1 MSISVPPPEY
11 QFNGLIYNPSFWIN
25 ATNGLT
31 QDVANTLYLRKTVT
45 DSASA
50 LETFNGGIRADSI
63 NVINASGLKTMFE
76 SQTGPVTMF
85 ANMASAQTLRIG
97 NPAVAQSNHIGNI
110 DLQQNT
116 INNASTS
123 ANGDIVIGN
132 RQTGTGVLEIGY
144 STTRGGA
151 INIANPASAC
161 TLNIGR
167 PLTLGYLPS
176 VNSGTSQLGS
186 RGTITGTTTAT
197 LGGTNVATLRS
208 TALTA
213 GTWLIVGNVGMGNSG
228 TFASISI
235 SVSGSIDNNSI
246 VSTTTSF
253 LFLNLTRVIDIN
265 TSQTW
270 NLLAQTNLA
279 STLSNVIFSATRIA

>member
-1 MSISVPPPEY
+1 
-11 QFNGLIYNPSFWIN
+11 
-25 ATNGLT
+25 
-31 QDVANTLYLRKTVT
+31 
-45 DSASA
+45 
-50 LETFNGGIRADSI
+50 
-63 NVINASGLKTMFE
+63 
-76 SQTGPVTMF
+76 MF
-85 ANMASAQTLRIG
+85 ANMTAGNTLRIG
-97 NPAVAQSNHIGNI
+97 NPSVAQSNHIGNI
-110 DLQQNT
+110 DLQTNT
-116 INNASTS
+116 INNASGA

-167 PLTLGYLPS
+167 PLTLGYAPS
-176 VNSGTSQLGS
+176 ANSGTSQLGS